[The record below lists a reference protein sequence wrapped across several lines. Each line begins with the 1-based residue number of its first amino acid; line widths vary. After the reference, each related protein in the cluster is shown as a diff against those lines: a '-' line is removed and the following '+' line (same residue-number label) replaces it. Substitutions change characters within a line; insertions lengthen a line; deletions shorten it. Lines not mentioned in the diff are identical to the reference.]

1 MKNGRSGSFASGVK
15 RVQKKIHY
23 PPGPVLDLARYLT
36 LAASKVL
43 WRIRYVGRHNFPENP
58 GGLLIVANHQ
68 TYFDPF
74 WICAPFRRKYRFMAW
89 NKAFGWFLIG
99 PIIKF
104 LGSFP
109 VDTTTGRSANVLRES
124 LAALRDGATLVVFPE
139 GVREFSDGRMLEFKT
154 GAVRIARDSGVPIL
168 PVTVRGA
175 NRVWPQGRRFPGLG
189 KVEIVYHPVF
199 ELREQ
204 GVGEDTKEYLASETE
219 RLAGIIGSELY

>member
-1 MKNGRSGSFASGVK
+1 MKKA
-15 RVQKKIHY
+15 QKKIHY
-23 PPGPVLDLARYLT
+23 PPRPILDLARFIT
-36 LAASKVL
+36 VAASKIL
-43 WRIRYVGRHNFPENP
+43 WRIRYFNRQNVPKNS

-89 NKAFGWFLIG
+89 DRAFGWFLIG

-109 VDTTTGRSANVLRES
+109 VDTETGRSGNVLKES

-154 GAVRIARDSGVPIL
+154 GAVRIASETGVPIL

-175 NRVWPQGRRFPGLG
+175 NRVWPQDRKLPRFAR
-189 KVEIVYHPVF
+189 VEIVYHPVF
-199 ELREQ
+199 ELRKRAA
-204 GVGEDTKEYLASETE
+204 GESRKAYYEAETARLASV
-219 RLAGIIGSELY
+219 IGSELH

>member
-1 MKNGRSGSFASGVK
+1 V
-15 RVQKKIHY
+15 HY
-23 PPGPVLDLARYLT
+23 PPRPILDLARFLT
-36 LAASKVL
+36 IAASKVL
-43 WRIRYVGRHNFPENP
+43 WRITYLGRENVPAGP

-89 NKAFGWFLIG
+89 DKAFGWFLIG

-109 VDTTTGRSANVLRES
+109 VDTETGRSANVLRES

-154 GAVRIARDSGVPIL
+154 GAVRIAAEADVRIL

-175 NRVWPQGRRFPGLG
+175 NRIWPQDLKIPRLG

-199 ELREQ
+199 DLRKRAA
-204 GVGEDTKEYLASETE
+204 GESQKAYFEAETARLASVI
-219 RLAGIIGSELY
+219 ASELH